1 MVTSVVGLNWGDEG
15 KGRMVDYFAKQADCV
30 IRYQGGDNAGHTV
43 VNDLGKFAFHNFP
56 SGVCY
61 PKVINII
68 ASGSVVAPDSFLHE
82 LAEVEKNG
90 LKVENIFI
98 SDRAIFIMPYAKVLE
113 KLEEQRL
120 KDKKYGSTMSGIAP
134 TYGYKYLKKGIQAG
148 ELFYPEYLKEHIKDI
163 VDYTNLLIE
172 GGYNAPPI
180 DADEMYNYLIETGEK
195 LKPYIVNTKAMVDKL
210 LDEGKSIIV
219 EAQLGALR
227 DITHGIYPYTTSS
240 STLSGY
246 ACSSIPIPPSSI
258 KNIVGI
264 TKAYSTCVG
273 EGPFTTELF
282 GEIADEIR
290 EIGHEYGAKTGRP
303 RRIGY
308 FDAVATRYGCKLQ
321 GATEMTVTCLDVLSG
336 QKKLKICT
344 GYDINGEI
352 TEHFPIN
359 CTLNEA
365 KPVYITLD
373 GWDED
378 ITNARTFDALPLNAQ
393 KYIEKLHELCGVR
406 ISYVSVGPKRE
417 ALIKMK

>member
-15 KGRMVDYFAKQADCV
+15 KGRMVDYFAKQSDCV

-43 VNDLGKFAFHNFP
+43 VNDMGKFAFHNLP

-61 PKVINII
+61 KNVINII
-68 ASGSVVAPDSFLHE
+68 ASGSVVAPDSFLYE
-82 LAEVEKNG
+82 LEDVEKNG

-113 KLEEQRL
+113 KLEEERM

-148 ELFYPEYLKEHIKDI
+148 ELFYPEYLKEHVNDI
-163 VDYTNLLIE
+163 VEYANLLIE
-172 GGYNAPPI
+172 GGYNADPI
-180 DADEMYNYLIETGEK
+180 NADEIYNYLIETGEK
-195 LKPYIVNTKAMVDKL
+195 LKPYIVNTKAMVDEL
-210 LDEGKSIIV
+210 LDAGKNIIV

-240 STLSGY
+240 STLSGH
-246 ACSSIPIPPSSI
+246 ACSSIPIPPHSI
-258 KNIVGI
+258 EKIVGI

-282 GEIADEIR
+282 GDITHEIR

-308 FDAVATRYGCKLQ
+308 FDAIATKYGCRLQ

-336 QKKLKICT
+336 QSELKICI
-344 GYDINGEI
+344 GYDIDGEI

-359 CTLNEA
+359 CTLNKA
-365 KPVYITLD
+365 KPVYITVP
-373 GWDED
+373 GWKED
-378 ITNARTFDALPLNAQ
+378 ITEVRKFSDLPKNARD
-393 KYIEKLHELCGVR
+393 YIIKIEQLCGVKV
-406 ISYVSVGPKRE
+406 SYVSVGPKRE
-417 ALIKMK
+417 ALIVM

>member
-15 KGRMVDYFAKQADCV
+15 KGRMVDYFASKADCV

-61 PKVINII
+61 KNVINII
-68 ASGSVVAPDSFLHE
+68 ASGSVLSPESFLHE
-82 LAEVEKNG
+82 LEEVEKNG
-90 LKVENIFI
+90 LKVENIYI

-148 ELFYPEYLKEHIKDI
+148 ELFYPEYLKEHINDI
-163 VDYTNLLIE
+163 VTYTNLMVE
-172 GGYNAPPI
+172 GGYHAEPVNA
-180 DADEMYNYLIETGEK
+180 DDMFNYLMKTADK
-195 LKPYIVNTKAMVDKL
+195 MKPYIVNTKAMVDEL
-210 LDEGKSIIV
+210 LDNGKNIIV

-240 STLSGY
+240 STLSGH
-246 ACSSIPIPPSSI
+246 ACSAIPIPPSSI
-258 KNIVGI
+258 EKIVGI

-282 GEIADEIR
+282 GDIAHQIR

-308 FDAVATRYGCKLQ
+308 FDAVATRYGCRLQ
-321 GATEMTVTCLDVLSG
+321 SATEMTVTCLDVLSG
-336 QKKLKICT
+336 QKELKICV
-344 GYDINGEI
+344 GYDIDGEV
-352 TEHFPIN
+352 TELFPIN
-359 CTLNEA
+359 CALNKA
-365 KPVYITLD
+365 KPVYMTVP

-378 ITNARTFDALPLNAQ
+378 ITKARKFEDLPINARN
-393 KYIEKLHELCGVR
+393 YINKLQELCGVK
-406 ISYVSVGPKRE
+406 ISYVSVGPERD
-417 ALIKMK
+417 ALIKM